1 VSLQGGHTKFES
13 RSAEEITATS
23 LWQGGIYDFFIVEAQ
38 EKTSRRGNEMIEVYI
53 EITRRD
59 GAKKCVRDYLLPQRP
74 MKLLKACKACGV
86 EDKYR
91 AGILSDDDLVGKRGK
106 LKLGIER
113 ATVEFPRRNVVVDY
127 LWENGDET

>member
-1 VSLQGGHTKFES
+1 MKFEC
-13 RSAEEITATS
+13 RTEDEIIQGS
-23 LWQGGIYDFFIVEAQ
+23 LWQGGIYNCFIIEAQ
-38 EKTSRRGNEMIEVYI
+38 EKTSRRGNEMIEVYV
-53 EITRRD
+53 EITRSD

-86 EDKYR
+86 EDKYL

-127 LWENGDET
+127 L